1 MLPEALLALATAGG
15 TAVVQ
20 AAGTQAW
27 EGFRTR
33 VADWFGRGDTGRTDG
48 ELARL
53 DRTASEIAAAD
64 AAAGPDGERARIRQ
78 EALWQAR
85 FEGLLE
91 LLPDEERDRAAGELR
106 TLLAAPGAPGVS
118 AGDAG
123 LAVGGDL
130 HVRADHGSI
139 AAAVIHGGAHL
150 SPPSPPAPSQ
160 G

>member
-20 AAGTQAW
+20 AAGTEAW
-27 EGFRTR
+27 EGLRTQ
-33 VADWFGRGDTGRTDG
+33 VAHWFGRGDTGRVSG
-48 ELARL
+48 ELVRL
-53 DRTASEIAAAD
+53 DRSAAELAAD
-64 AAAGPDGERARIRQ
+64 DTGGERARIRQ
-78 EALWQAR
+78 EAMWQAR

-91 LLPDEERDRAAGELR
+91 MLPDDQRDRAAEELR
-106 TLLAAPGAPGVS
+106 ALLGAAAAPGVS
-118 AGDAG
+118 AGDSG

-130 HVRADHGSI
+130 HIRADHGSI

-150 SPPSPPAPSQ
+150 SPPPPPAPSQ

>member
-20 AAGTQAW
+20 AAGTDAW
-27 EGFRTR
+27 DSFRAQ
-33 VADWFGRGDTGRTDG
+33 VAGWFGRGDTDRASG
-48 ELARL
+48 ELVRL
-53 DRTASEIAAAD
+53 DRSASELATAGAD
-64 AAAGPDGERARIRQ
+64 TGGERARIRQ
-78 EALWQAR
+78 EAMWQAR

-91 LLPDEERDRAAGELR
+91 SLPDDQRDRAAEELR
-106 TLLAAPGAPGVS
+106 ALLDAPAAPGVS

-150 SPPSPPAPSQ
+150 SPPPPPAPSQ

>member
-20 AAGTQAW
+20 AAGTEAW
-27 EGFRTR
+27 EGFRGR
-33 VADWFGRGDTGRTDG
+33 LAGWFGRGDSDRERG
-48 ELARL
+48 ELVRL
-53 DRTASEIAAAD
+53 DRSASEL
-64 AAAGPDGERARIRQ
+64 AAAGPDGDTGAERARIRQ
-78 EALWQAR
+78 EAMWQAR

-91 LLPDEERDRAAGELR
+91 NLPDDERERAAEELR
-106 TLLAAPGAPGVS
+106 ALLDTHAAPGVS
-118 AGDAG
+118 AGDSG
-123 LAVGGDL
+123 FAVGGDV

-150 SPPSPPAPSQ
+150 SPPPPPAPSQ